1 MEARGSERKRDRKPA
16 SWTARILAPVVLAIA
31 AAAIVLVVNGSVG
44 GADEGDDGGGGR
56 ESATIT
62 TSEGCQPDAQQAVS
76 DGYFVIEPGEDLSIV
91 ADRTC
96 IPVDELIELN
106 PNLDPQL
113 IQPGNC
119 VDLRTDGCKALA
131 EQ

>member
-1 MEARGSERKRDRKPA
+1 MEARGSERKRDREPA
-16 SWTARILAPVVLAIA
+16 SWTARILAPVVLALA
-31 AAAIVLVVNGSVG
+31 AAAIVLVINGSVG
-44 GADEGDDGGGGR
+44 GADEADDGGAGR
-56 ESATIT
+56 ESATT
-62 TSEGCQPDAQQAVS
+62 TSDGCQPDADQAVE

-96 IPVDELIELN
+96 LPVDELIELN

-119 VDLRTDGCKALA
+119 VDLRIDGCKALA